1 MLQKFLFFTCSAFL
15 VLTLPAHARQ
25 ADTSAPVPSQI
36 VSAKSIFISA
46 AHVYKGGQ
54 SQGYNSFYAALQQW
68 HHYQIVTA
76 PSAADLVFDW
86 ACKSVTSQYT
96 INGNGGTRDA
106 PYILLRIRD
115 PKTNAVLRS
124 LKEQIPPGILAKNRD
139 KQFDKALA
147 AIVDQLKHLTGTQ
160 NQ

>member
-1 MLQKFLFFTCSAFL
+1 MLL
-15 VLTLPAHARQ
+15 VAAPHSPAQQ
-25 ADTSAPVPSQI
+25 AATSAPVPSQI
-36 VSAKSIFISA
+36 VSAKSIFISNA
-46 AHVYKGGQ
+46 AWDQYCHLYYKGSQ
-54 SQGYNSFYAALQQW
+54 SMGYQSFYAALQPW

-76 PSAADLVFDW
+76 PSAADLVFEW
-86 ACKSVTSQYT
+86 ACKSATSQYT

-115 PKTNAVLRS
+115 PKTTVVLWS
-124 LKEQIPPGILAKNRD
+124 LKEKISPGVLAKSRD

-147 AIVDQLKHLTGTQ
+147 AIVDQLKQLTGTQ